1 MIKNVSITNSAVVNG
16 KSAEY
21 ISGKT
26 VYAVNSF
33 FNKKREI
40 SKIIERLVLKEA
52 EKNSAA

>member
-1 MIKNVSITNSAVVNG
+1 MIRNVPITNSAVVNS

-40 SKIIERLVLKEA
+40 SKIIERLALKEA
-52 EKNSAA
+52 EKISAA

>member
-1 MIKNVSITNSAVVNG
+1 MIRNVSITNSAVVNG

-33 FNKKREI
+33 FNNKRKI
-40 SKIIERLVLKEA
+40 NKIIERLALKEA

>member
-1 MIKNVSITNSAVVNG
+1 MIRNVSITNSAVVNG

-40 SKIIERLVLKEA
+40 SKIIERLVLKET

>member
-1 MIKNVSITNSAVVNG
+1 MIRNVSITNSAVVNG

-40 SKIIERLVLKEA
+40 NKIIERLVLKEA

>member
-1 MIKNVSITNSAVVNG
+1 MIRNVSVTNSAVVNG
-16 KSAEY
+16 KSSNY
-21 ISGKT
+21 TLGKT

-40 SKIIERLVLKEA
+40 AKIIERLALKEA

>member
-1 MIKNVSITNSAVVNG
+1 MIKNVSITNSAVVSG

>member
-1 MIKNVSITNSAVVNG
+1 MIRNVPITNSAVVNG

-21 ISGKT
+21 IFGKT

-40 SKIIERLVLKEA
+40 SKIIERLALKEA
-52 EKNSAA
+52 EKISAA

>member
-1 MIKNVSITNSAVVNG
+1 MIRNVSITNSAVVNG

-40 SKIIERLVLKEA
+40 SKIIECLVLKEA

>member
-1 MIKNVSITNSAVVNG
+1 MIRNVSITNSAAANG

-40 SKIIERLVLKEA
+40 SKIIERLVLKKA

>member
-1 MIKNVSITNSAVVNG
+1 MIRNVPITNSAVVSD

-26 VYAVNSF
+26 IYAVNSF

-40 SKIIERLVLKEA
+40 SKIIERMALKEA
-52 EKNSAA
+52 EKISAA

>member
-1 MIKNVSITNSAVVNG
+1 MIRNVSITNSAVVNG

-33 FNKKREI
+33 FNNKRKI
-40 SKIIERLVLKEA
+40 SKIIERLALKEA

>member
-1 MIKNVSITNSAVVNG
+1 MIRNVPITNSAVVNG

-26 VYAVNSF
+26 VYTVNSF

-40 SKIIERLVLKEA
+40 SKIIERLALKEA
-52 EKNSAA
+52 EKISAA

>member
-1 MIKNVSITNSAVVNG
+1 MIRNVSITNSAVVSG

-40 SKIIERLVLKEA
+40 SKIIERLALKEA
-52 EKNSAA
+52 EKISAA

>member
-1 MIKNVSITNSAVVNG
+1 MIRNVSITNSAVVKG
-16 KSAEY
+16 TASSYTLE
-21 ISGKT
+21 KT

-40 SKIIERLVLKEA
+40 TKIIERLALKEA

>member
-1 MIKNVSITNSAVVNG
+1 MIRNVLTNTAVVKG
-16 KSAEY
+16 KSSSY
-21 ISGKT
+21 TLGKT

-40 SKIIERLVLKEA
+40 NKIIERLALKEA

>member
-16 KSAEY
+16 KSTEY

-40 SKIIERLVLKEA
+40 SKIIERLALKEA

>member
-1 MIKNVSITNSAVVNG
+1 MIRNVSITNSAVVNG
-16 KSAEY
+16 KSAKY

-33 FNKKREI
+33 FTKKREI
-40 SKIIERLVLKEA
+40 SKIIERLALKEA